1 MLTSIN
7 GAFYA
12 LLANKN
18 IESLLKNDGTGDEV
32 LILLK
37 SQWDAAQLNTYNAMQ
52 ATNDEMDNIQKECAL
67 ITFYLFICYL
77 NLKHAGALQSAATE
91 YLRRRSSA
99 S

>member
-18 IESLLKNDGTGDEV
+18 IEPLLKNDGHGDAV

-37 SQWDAAQLNTYNAMQ
+37 NQWDAAQLNTYNAMQ

-67 ITFYLFICYL
+67 IAFYLFIFYL
-77 NLKHAGALQSAATE
+77 NLKHVEALKSAAKE
-91 YLRRRSSA
+91 YLRRG
-99 S
+99 